1 MLVLCLQDEDE
12 VDRKRMKRSR
22 CRKFFPLLS
31 SSIHIVRNFNVC
43 SLAKEHFE
51 ILRRKIREIFFFFS
65 SLFYVQLLYSS
76 TKRKLRR
83 SEEKVS
89 EKARESSGNIPR
101 RWGGEVTNF
110 YCVRSSIEAA
120 TPAAN
125 LINVG
130 NFVSILYSALIPIS
144 NRSQRSDTF
153 AWLF

>member
-1 MLVLCLQDEDE
+1 
-12 VDRKRMKRSR
+12 MKCSR
-22 CRKFFPLLS
+22 CRKFFPLLL

-51 ILRRKIREIFFFFS
+51 ILRRKIREIFFS

-76 TKRKLRR
+76 TERKLRR
-83 SEEKVS
+83 SKRKVS
-89 EKARESSGNIPR
+89 EKARESSGSVPR
-101 RWGGEVTNF
+101 RWGREVTPNF

-130 NFVSILYSALIPIS
+130 NFISILYGALIPIS
-144 NRSQRSDTF
+144 NRSRRFWYIRLIVLKHPRLTVTP
-153 AWLF
+153 LHR